1 MDLFERSQE
10 RWTEVYLYGEAPR
23 FNRHGQAGIDLGR
36 KMADGLERGSLTG
49 DALLDLT
56 IVQIPKLEV
65 MEMEVRAELKRGA
78 GVDPVPLLGKL
89 DTASKDMAAFKE
101 YKQGTERWTQSK
113 VDKWG
118 QITFYATMI
127 YLITGKIPDDIEL
140 VWMPTE
146 RLQDGTTQMTGDI
159 CRFKTKR
166 TMPDILSMM
175 VRQKKSW
182 EGIERVTDQFLWK
195 QTSKKQASKRITT
208 K

>member
-1 MDLFERSQE
+1 MDLFERSEQ

-23 FNRHGQAGIDLGR
+23 FNRNGQAGIDLGR
-36 KMADGLERGSLTG
+36 KMADGLESGELTG
-49 DALLDLT
+49 DVLLDLT

-65 MEMEVRAELKRGA
+65 MEMELRAELKRGA
-78 GVDPVPLLGKL
+78 GVEPVPLLGKL
-89 DTASKDMAAFKE
+89 DTASKDLTAFKE
-101 YKQGTERWTQSK
+101 YKQGTERWTQTK

-127 YLITGKIPDDIEL
+127 YILTGKIPEDIEL

-146 RLQDGTTQMTGDI
+146 RVDGMRNEATGDI
-159 CRFKTKR
+159 CRFR
-166 TMPDILSMM
+166 TRRRLPEILNMM
-175 VRQKKSW
+175 VRQKQAW
-182 EGIERVTDQFLWK
+182 EGMERVTDQFLWR